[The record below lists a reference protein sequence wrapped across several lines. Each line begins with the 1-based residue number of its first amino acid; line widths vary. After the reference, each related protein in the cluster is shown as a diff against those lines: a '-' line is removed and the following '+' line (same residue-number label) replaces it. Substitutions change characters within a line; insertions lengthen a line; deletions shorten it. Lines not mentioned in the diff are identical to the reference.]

1 MMKLSSEVEAGQ
13 AVYSNLVLAI
23 YDFYVLGVSNHL
35 IWKCPTQWLLD
46 NYNEN
51 ISSKHLDVG
60 VGTGYLLDKCQ
71 FPVSEPEVSLLDLN
85 QNSLDVTAKRIS
97 RHNPVSYRHNVFDPM
112 PFDGPQ
118 FDSIGMNYLLHCL
131 PGTMES
137 KSVVFDNLLEVLNP
151 GGVIF
156 GSTLVADEERQGWAA
171 RKLMAIYNRK
181 GIFSNREDSTEAL
194 EKVLSERFSE
204 YSLDRVGCAAI
215 FSAVK

>member
-1 MMKLSSEVEAGQ
+1 MTISSEVEAGQ

-23 YDFYVLGVSNHL
+23 YDFYVLGISNHL

-51 ISSKHLDVG
+51 VSGKHLDVG

-71 FPVSEPEVSLLDLN
+71 FPITEPEITLLDLN
-85 QNSLDVTAKRIS
+85 QNSLDVTAKRIG
-97 RHNPVSYRHNVFDPM
+97 RHQPNSYRHNVFEPM
-112 PFDGPQ
+112 PFDGQQ

-156 GSTLVADEERQGWAA
+156 GSTLVADEEMQGWAA
-171 RKLMAIYNRK
+171 RKLMTIYNRK
-181 GIFSNREDSTEAL
+181 GIFCNSEDSTKAL
-194 EKVLSERFSE
+194 EKILSERFSD
-204 YSLDRVGCAAI
+204 YSIDRVGCAAI